1 MLLGLSFSETR
12 GIIRLQRVL
21 VLSGHLASAC
31 YRDEAPNNELLF
43 QRSGSDLL

>member
-12 GIIRLQRVL
+12 GIIRLQR